1 MARSVTGSLSRFNEV
16 DVAVVGG
23 GNAAL
28 CAALAAS
35 DAGASVIVLE
45 RDTREMR
52 GGNSKYTRNIR
63 CAHEGW
69 PPRVDPYPDEE
80 LLDDLARVT
89 GKDLDMGMARFA
101 ISESRTALKW
111 MEAHGINWQPAL
123 HGTLGLART
132 NQFFLGGGKALLN
145 AYYRL
150 AEQRGI
156 SIEYGALVEEV
167 EIRDQRVERLIVR
180 HEGETITLRPKATII
195 ASGGFEANIEWLKR
209 YWGPGADNY
218 IVRGS
223 SANDGRVLASLLS
236 QGVMERGNGRSFHA
250 VAVDAR
256 SPKYDGGI
264 VTRVD
269 SIPFSIVVNQ
279 AGERFYDEGEDA
291 WPKRY
296 AMWGRLVA
304 QQPDQ
309 IAYSIFDS
317 KAFGRFIPA
326 MNPPIVAPTIQE
338 LAVGVGL
345 DPASLKRTV
354 DQFNVHTGARDGYDP
369 TRPDGVKTSGLEPP
383 KSNWA
388 LPVDRAPFAAY
399 TLRPGITFTYLGV
412 AVDTQAQVL
421 LASGTPVSG
430 LYAAGEI
437 MAGNI
442 LLNGYLAGFGMTI
455 GTVFGR
461 IAGREA
467 ARHVRA
473 S

>member
-1 MARSVTGSLSRFNEV
+1 M
-16 DVAVVGG
+16 
-23 GNAAL
+23 
-28 CAALAAS
+28 
-35 DAGASVIVLE
+35 VILE
-45 RDTREMR
+45 RDTPEMR

-63 CAHEGW
+63 CAHEGL
-69 PPRVDPYPDEE
+69 PPHGDSYPDEE
-80 LLDDLARVT
+80 LLDDLVRVT
-89 GKDLDMGMARFA
+89 GKDLDMEMARFA
-101 ISESRTALKW
+101 ISESRTTLRW
-111 MEAHGINWQPAL
+111 MEAHGVDWQPAL

-145 AYYRL
+145 TYYRL
-150 AEQRGI
+150 AEQRGVAI
-156 SIEYGALVEEV
+156 AYGALVEAV
-167 EIRDQRVERLIVR
+167 EIRQQRAKRLIVR
-180 HEGETITLRPKATII
+180 CDGETVTLNPKVTIV

-236 QGVMERGNGRSFHA
+236 QGVMERGNGHSFHA

-256 SPKYDGGI
+256 APKYDGGI

-269 SIPFSIVVNQ
+269 SIPFSITVNRD
-279 AGERFYDEGEDA
+279 ALRFYDEGEDA
-291 WPKRY
+291 WPRRY
-296 AMWGRLVA
+296 ATWGRLVA

-317 KAFGRFIPA
+317 KVFGRFIPA
-326 MNPPIVAPTIQE
+326 MSPPIIAPTIQE
-338 LAVGVGL
+338 LAAVVGL
-345 DPASLKRTV
+345 EAASLKRTV
-354 DQFNVHTGARDGYDP
+354 DQFNAHTGAHDGYDP
-369 TRPDGVKTSGLEPP
+369 TRPDGVKTLGLEPP

-388 LPVDRAPFAAY
+388 LPVDRPPFAAY
-399 TLRPGITFTYLGV
+399 ALRPGITFTYLGV
-412 AVDTQAQVL
+412 AVDKQAQVL